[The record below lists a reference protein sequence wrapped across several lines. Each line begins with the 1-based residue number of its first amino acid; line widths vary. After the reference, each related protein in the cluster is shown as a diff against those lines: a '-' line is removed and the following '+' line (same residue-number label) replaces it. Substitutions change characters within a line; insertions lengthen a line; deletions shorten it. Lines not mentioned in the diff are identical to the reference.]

1 MHSIRDHLPVS
12 IIIANY
18 NYARFLSRAI
28 DSALDQDYA
37 KVEVIVVDD
46 ASTDGSAEVIASYG
60 GRIKARLREE
70 NGGHAA
76 AFNTGFAASRGA
88 IVLFLDADDY
98 LYPAA
103 VSELLAQ
110 WSDDTA
116 QMQFR
121 LHLVDE
127 DLRVKD
133 IFPPPE
139 VRSTPVT

>member
-28 DSALDQDYA
+28 DSALDQDHA
-37 KVEVIVVDD
+37 QVEVIVVDD
-46 ASTDGSAEVIASYG
+46 ASTDGSAEVIASSG
-60 GRIKARLREE
+60 GRIKACLREE

-98 LYPAA
+98 LLPGRFDAARPATQRA
-103 VSELLAQ
+103 YALREKVNPDAGKPL
-110 WSDDTA
+110 SDGE
-116 QMQFR
+116 R
-121 LHLVDE
+121 KHLFGQ
-127 DLRVKD
+127 R
-133 IFPPPE
+133 
-139 VRSTPVT
+139 